1 MSGIILIAF
10 AIILFS
16 FAYRVY
22 GSYISNIFSIDGK
35 HTTPSHDLYDGVDYV
50 PTKPPVLLGHHFA
63 SIAGAGPIVGPII
76 AASFGWV
83 PVYIWILVG
92 STFIGGVHDYT
103 SLIASIRHKGKTI
116 GQVIENYIGL
126 NGKKLFLLFTWSTLI
141 LVIAVFTIIVSNT
154 FNSIPSAGTSSIL
167 FIFIAIGFGLISYRI
182 KMPLIFSSAI
192 GILLLIIAIY
202 IGNQFPLLLDNQTW
216 NLILLVY
223 IFFASVTPVWILL
236 QPRDYLN
243 SFLLY
248 ALMIGGIVGLIFTMP
263 EVHLAP
269 VTNFKVDQIGYL
281 FPALF
286 VTVACGA
293 ISGFHSIVSS
303 GTTAKQLDKETDAK
317 LIGYG
322 GMLIE
327 GVLAVLSLLSVAS
340 LDQNHFIQ
348 LLNEKGAVTAF
359 STGIAKFI
367 SNIPLLGVDEA
378 HASSFAALAVAAFAL
393 TSLDTATRLARY
405 AFQEF
410 FEVEQQIPQNS
421 VTSNRY
427 FATTITVLAGGL
439 LTMSGQS
446 MNIWPVFGSA
456 NQLLAA
462 IALLAVTVWVI
473 NLKINYYFTLI
484 PMIFM
489 FSVTLSA
496 LAMLFYNNL
505 LINNYLL
512 ATVSIFLFVLA
523 IMLAL
528 QAFTM
533 LRTNAEPS
541 TSK

>member
-1 MSGIILIAF
+1 MSGIILIVF
-10 AIILFS
+10 AIILFLL
-16 FAYRVY
+16 AYRVY
-22 GSYISNIFSIDGK
+22 GSYISNMFSIDRN
-35 HTTPSHDLYDGVDYV
+35 HATPSHELYDGIDYV

-83 PVYIWILVG
+83 PVYIWILIG

-103 SLIASIRHKGKTI
+103 SLIASIRHNGKTI

-126 NGKKLFLLFTWSTLI
+126 SGKKLFLIFTWSTLI

-154 FNSIPSAGTSSIL
+154 FNSIPSAGTASIL
-167 FIFIAIGFGLISYRI
+167 FIIIAIAFGLASYRK
-182 KMPLIFSSAI
+182 KMPLLLSSI
-192 GILLLIIAIY
+192 GGIILLALSIY
-202 IGNQFPLLLDNQTW
+202 IGDQFPLLLSNQMW

-236 QPRDYLN
+236 QPRDYFN

-248 ALMIGGIVGLIFTMP
+248 ALMIGGIVGLFFTMP

-269 VTNFKVDQIGYL
+269 VTNFKVDKVGYL

-327 GVLAVLSLLSVAS
+327 GILAVLSLLSVAS

-348 LLNEKGAVTAF
+348 LLNEKGAVAAF
-359 STGIAKFI
+359 STGVAKFI
-367 SNIPLLGVDEA
+367 NNIPLLGIDTA

-410 FEVEQQIPQNS
+410 FEVELQTKRNS
-421 VTSNRY
+421 ITSNRY
-427 FATTITVLAGGL
+427 FATLITVLAGGL

-473 NLKINYYFTLI
+473 NLKLNYYFTLI

-489 FSVTLSA
+489 FAVTLSA

-512 ATVSIFLFVLA
+512 AVVSIFLFVLA
-523 IMLAL
+523 IMLAV

-533 LRTNAEPS
+533 LKTDVEPS